1 VARVL
6 DARRNR
12 LLLGAFI
19 ITHLVIISE
28 QVDGGGGVPL
38 LERVVFDLVSPFQ
51 RATASGLRGAAA
63 LWKGYVDLR
72 GAREE
77 KARFA
82 ERVAALETDLQQAR
96 REAEES
102 RRLREALGLEK
113 ILPID
118 TVAAEVIARDGL
130 PWFRTITL
138 NRGREAG
145 IRLDAAVLSP
155 TGVVGRVI
163 AVGPHAARAQL
174 ILDRDSGV
182 GAILERS
189 RVPGVVSGEASG
201 KSGFLLMNYV
211 SALADVKVGDRVV
224 TSGLDRI
231 YPKGLVIGRVESVS
245 PPAGLFKDVR
255 VTPSARF
262 SLLETV
268 LVVRGLREEPVF
280 ERSVR

>member
-12 LLLGAFI
+12 LLLGALI
-19 ITHLVIISE
+19 VTHLVIISE

-63 LWKGYVDLR
+63 LWRGYLDLR

-77 KARFA
+77 SARFA

-268 LVVRGLREEPVF
+268 LVVRGLQEEPVF